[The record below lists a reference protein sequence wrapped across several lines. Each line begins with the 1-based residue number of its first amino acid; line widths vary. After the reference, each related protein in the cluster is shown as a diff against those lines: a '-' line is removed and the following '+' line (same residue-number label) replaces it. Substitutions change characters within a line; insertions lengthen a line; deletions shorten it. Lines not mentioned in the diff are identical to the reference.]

1 MDYYNILGVNKNA
14 TQDEIKKAYR
24 KLASQHHPDK
34 GGDKSKFQEIQG
46 AYDTL
51 GDPEKRN
58 QYDNPVPQGFNQF
71 GGFPPGFE
79 DIFSHFGGGGS
90 PFGDIFGRQQHR
102 PPQRNRTLNLQ
113 TTISLEDAF
122 SGKDMV
128 ASITLPSGLEQVLEV
143 KIPAGVREGTVLR
156 LAGMGDDTYQNIPRG
171 DLHLTINIEPHRIYQ
186 RQGDDLLRQISISC
200 FDAILGKTLTFETID
215 NKTLEIMIKA
225 GTQHGQILAVQG
237 YGMPYMGDQRMKGRL
252 LIEIKVSVPTNLTE
266 DQKDLIKQLVS

>member
-58 QYDNPVPQGFNQF
+58 QYDNPAPQGFNQF

-171 DLHLTINIEPHRIYQ
+171 DLHLTVNIEPHRIYQ

-266 DQKDLIKQLVS
+266 DQKDLIRQLVS

>member
-51 GDPEKRN
+51 GDPNKRN
-58 QYDNPVPQGFNQF
+58 QYDNPAPQGFNQF

-171 DLHLTINIEPHRIYQ
+171 DLHLTVNIEPHKIYQ

-215 NKTLEIMIKA
+215 NKTLEIIIKA

-252 LIEIKVSVPTNLTE
+252 LIEIKVTVPTNLTE
-266 DQKDLIKQLVS
+266 DQKDLIRQLVS